1 MRSGPG
7 AELACCRGKRSNTSR
22 VNTSVKV
29 TVLAWLLSGALGVA
43 RAEPAPIELHQ
54 VLALPSPQDKTLAL
68 TLDACEGEYDAA
80 LVELLV
86 ARQIPAT
93 VFATRRWI
101 DRHPEAV
108 AVLKAHPMLFDLED
122 HGDRHRAAVIG
133 PGRRVFGVAG
143 SPDLDHLR
151 REVSGGAQ
159 AIEHATGTPPRWY
172 RGATAE
178 YDRQALQTID
188 AMGYRVAGFS
198 LNADEGATL
207 HKKTIIARLQ
217 RARPGDIIIAHM
229 NRPASDTAEAL
240 AVALPVLQAR
250 GFRFVTLRDSEVR
263 PVSPAPVAAVSAACR
278 QGMAKSPHAV
288 RTARNACR
296 S

>member
-1 MRSGPG
+1 
-7 AELACCRGKRSNTSR
+7 
-22 VNTSVKV
+22 VKV
-29 TVLAWLLSGALGVA
+29 TPLALVLATWLGVA
-43 RAEPAPIELHQ
+43 RAEPAPIQLHQ
-54 VLALPSPQDKTLAL
+54 VLALPSPHDKTLAL

-80 LVELLV
+80 LVEVLIE
-86 ARQIPAT
+86 RQIPAT

-101 DRHPEAV
+101 DRHPEAI
-108 AVLKAHPMLFDLED
+108 AVLKAHRALFDLED
-122 HGDRHRAAVIG
+122 HGDKHRAAVIG

-159 AIEHATGTPPRWY
+159 AIEHVTGTPPRWY

-198 LNADEGATL
+198 LNADQGATL

-217 RARPGDIIIAHM
+217 RAQPGDIIIAHM

-240 AVALPVLQAR
+240 AVALPALQAR
-250 GFRFVTLRDSEVR
+250 GFRFVTLRDAEVR
-263 PVSPAPVAAVSAACR
+263 PVSPAPVATLSATCPRGVAP
-278 QGMAKSPHAV
+278 QPHSV